1 MFCVKCGVELA
12 ASEAKC
18 PLCGTVVYHPDIKQP
33 VERPTF
39 PPNAQPK
46 MKVNRL
52 GALLIITAI
61 YLMLILQLLVCDI
74 SIFGSLTWSLYAAGG
89 MLLVYIITILPS
101 WFRRPNPVI
110 FVPCDFAAIAL
121 YLLFIDLQ
129 TGGNWF
135 LSFAFPTVGVLGLIV
150 TAVITLFRYV
160 KRGYFYI
167 LGGALIATGLSV
179 VLIEF
184 LLNLTFT
191 FKKFYFWSSYP
202 LIGCTLIGIALI
214 VIGICRPLRES
225 LAKKFFV

>member
-1 MFCVKCGVELA
+1 
-12 ASEAKC
+12 
-18 PLCGTVVYHPDIKQP
+18 
-33 VERPTF
+33 
-39 PPNAQPK
+39 
-46 MKVNRL
+46 
-52 GALLIITAI
+52 
-61 YLMLILQLLVCDI
+61 MLILQLLVCDI

-89 MLLVYIITILPS
+89 MLLVYIIAILPM

-110 FVPCDFAAIAL
+110 FVPCDVAVIAL

-129 TGGNWF
+129 TGGKWF
-135 LSFAFPTVGVLGLIV
+135 LSFALPTVGTLGLIV

-191 FKKFYFWSSYP
+191 FKKFFFWSSYP

>member
-18 PLCGTVVYHPDIKQP
+18 PLCGTVVYHPDITP
-33 VERPTF
+33 PTERPTF
-39 PPNAQPK
+39 PVGAQPK

-52 GALLIITAI
+52 GALLIITAV

-89 MLLVYIITILPS
+89 MLLVYVITILPS
-101 WFRRPNPVI
+101 WFRKPNPVI
-110 FVPCDFAAIAL
+110 FVPCDFVAVAL

-129 TGGNWF
+129 TGGKWF

-167 LGGALIATGLSV
+167 LGGALIATGWSI
-179 VLIEF
+179 VLVEF

-191 FKKFYFWSSYP
+191 FPKFYFWSSYP

>member
-18 PLCGTVVYHPDIKQP
+18 PLCGTVVYHPDITQP
-33 VERPTF
+33 AERPTF

-46 MKVNRL
+46 MKVNRF
-52 GALLIITAI
+52 GALLIITAV

-89 MLLVYIITILPS
+89 MLLVYIIAILPM

-110 FVPCDFAAIAL
+110 FVPCDVAVIAL

-129 TGGNWF
+129 TGGKWF
-135 LSFAFPTVGVLGLIV
+135 LSFALPTVGTLGLIV

-191 FKKFYFWSSYP
+191 FKKFFFWSSYP